1 MSEDT
6 SGHKKR
12 RPRHKIKR
20 PVRASGNGVERDG
33 HVRDI
38 SGSGAALE
46 IESAWDDDDLLDLDI
61 DDIGEMSGRVA
72 RSFDDGIGVR
82 FVDIN
87 DDEEEE
93 LVEDL
98 ARLDEMI
105 KGEDD

>member
-1 MSEDT
+1 MNDDI
-6 SGHKKR
+6 SGHKQR
-12 RPRHKIKR
+12 RPRHKIKK
-20 PVRASGNGVERDG
+20 PVRASGNGIERDG

-38 SGSGAALE
+38 SGTGAALE
-46 IESAWDDDDLLDLDI
+46 IESAWGDDDLLDLDI

-72 RSFDDGIGVR
+72 RSFEEGIGVR

-87 DDEEEE
+87 DDEEDE

-105 KGEDD
+105 RHEDE

>member
-1 MSEDT
+1 MSEDE
-6 SGHKKR
+6 SGHKER
-12 RPRHKIKR
+12 RPRHKIKKS
-20 PVRASGNGVERDG
+20 VRASGNGVERDG

-46 IESAWDDDDLLDLDI
+46 IESAWDDDDVLDLDI
-61 DDIGEMSGRVA
+61 DDIGEMSGKVA
-72 RSFDDGIGVR
+72 RSFEEGIGVR

-87 DDEEEE
+87 DDEEDD

-105 KGEDD
+105 KSEDI

>member
-1 MSEDT
+1 MSEDEP
-6 SGHKKR
+6 KQKQR
-12 RPRHKIKR
+12 LPRHQIKT
-20 PVRASGNGVERDG
+20 PVRASGKGVERDG

-46 IESAWDDDDLLDLDI
+46 IESAWDDDDVLDLDI
-61 DDIGEMSGRVA
+61 DDIGEMSGKVA
-72 RSFDDGIGVR
+72 RSFEEGIGVR

-87 DDEEEE
+87 DDEEDD

-105 KGEDD
+105 RHEDE